1 MGIILSIVAL
11 ALIGSFFITSVDS
24 ATFVLG
30 MQTSY
35 GNLTP
40 AGFVK
45 IVWGLALSAIAYVLL
60 LAGGE
65 TGLDALQ
72 SAAII
77 SALPFSIVV
86 ILMTISFY
94 KDANRERKAL
104 GLTLAPKVNRSEIL
118 HSTSDKTSSQNN
130 K

>member
-1 MGIILSIVAL
+1 
-11 ALIGSFFITSVDS
+11 
-24 ATFVLG
+24 
-30 MQTSY
+30 MQTAF
-35 GNLTP
+35 GTLRP

-77 SALPFSIVV
+77 SALPFSVVV
-86 ILMTISFY
+86 ILMMLSFY

-104 GLTLAPKVNRSEIL
+104 GLTLSPNEEHTKIL
-118 HSTSDKTSSQNN
+118 HAASKRHSSEDRS
-130 K
+130 

>member
-1 MGIILSIVAL
+1 
-11 ALIGSFFITSVDS
+11 GSFFITSADS

-30 MQTSY
+30 MQTAF
-35 GNLTP
+35 GTLRP

-77 SALPFSIVV
+77 SALPFSVVV
-86 ILMTISFY
+86 ILMTLS
-94 KDANRERKAL
+94 
-104 GLTLAPKVNRSEIL
+104 
-118 HSTSDKTSSQNN
+118 
-130 K
+130 